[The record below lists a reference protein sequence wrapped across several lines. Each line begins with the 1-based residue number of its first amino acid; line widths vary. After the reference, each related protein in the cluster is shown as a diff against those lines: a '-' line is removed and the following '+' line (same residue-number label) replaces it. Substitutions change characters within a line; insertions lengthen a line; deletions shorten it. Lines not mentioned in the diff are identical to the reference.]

1 MCVRSRQICKSV
13 LMIARLRMLRV
24 LLVAVF
30 AKHTTALSLGEPGS
44 ISVCTNRA
52 CRKAGSHDTLRLLRS
67 LASTAARCDM
77 FDDGLAVG
85 QTEPEACATESD
97 TTSLISS
104 CGCLGNC
111 GMGPNV
117 HGTKTDEVCHT
128 NQPTLKPPP
137 PPCPHVPP

>member
-1 MCVRSRQICKSV
+1 
-13 LMIARLRMLRV
+13 MIARLRMLRV

-77 FDDGLAVG
+77 FDDGLSVG

-128 NQPTLKPPP
+128 NQPTLKPTP

>member
-1 MCVRSRQICKSV
+1 MG
-13 LMIARLRMLRV
+13 MLRV
-24 LLVAVF
+24 LIVAVF
-30 AKHTTALSLGEPGS
+30 AKHTIALSLGEPGS

-77 FDDGLAVG
+77 FDDGLSVG

-128 NQPTLKPPP
+128 NHP
-137 PPCPHVPP
+137 PPCPNVPP

>member
-1 MCVRSRQICKSV
+1 MC
-13 LMIARLRMLRV
+13 ARFGMHR
-24 LLVAVF
+24 LLLVVAVF

-67 LASTAARCDM
+67 LASTAARCD
-77 FDDGLAVG
+77 DELAVG
-85 QTEPEACATESD
+85 QTLPDACATEAD
-97 TTSLISS
+97 TTSLINS

-117 HGTKTDEVCHT
+117 AGTKTDEVCDA
-128 NQPTLKPPP
+128 NRL
-137 PPCPHVPP
+137 